1 MRRVYSAVCI
11 TITIL
16 FFMLSLTLPVF
27 AADVRPAQ
35 QPALQVSKQ
44 PDIQAVKPKRPA
56 KVKLHRNVKGEYT
69 WDITADSADEVVR
82 TDARLRK
89 LLKIE

>member
-1 MRRVYSAVCI
+1 MKKTV
-11 TITIL
+11 L
-16 FFMLSLTLPVF
+16 FPWLVLALVTLSFIFSLQAF
-27 AADVRPAQ
+27 AADAKSG
-35 QPALQVSKQ
+35 QPALQVTKQ

-56 KVKLHRNVKGEYT
+56 KVRLHRNAKNEYT